1 MDSFKKWLQIA
12 VGTGLLLGAALGITN
27 WQLPEP
33 YATVASALVALFVAL
48 YHRQKPAP

>member
-1 MDSFKKWLQIA
+1 MDAFRKWLVIV
-12 VGTGLLLGAALGITN
+12 VGTGLLLGAALGITS

-33 YATVASALVALFVAL
+33 YATVIGALISLFVAL